1 MEKSN
6 LYYTL
11 IALLCLLM
19 VGIGILFVIEI
30 KDFYEDWKCS
40 TTTDFEYFKK
50 NNCIR
55 FYK

>member
-19 VGIGILFVIEI
+19 VGIGILFVNIINE
-30 KDFYEDWKCS
+30 FYDDWKCS

-55 FYK
+55 FVK

>member
-19 VGIGILFVIEI
+19 VGIGILFVIEL
-30 KDFYEDWKCS
+30 KEFYEDYKCS
-40 TTTDFEYFKK
+40 TTTDIKYYIK

>member
-30 KDFYEDWKCS
+30 KEFYEDWKCS
-40 TTTDFEYFKK
+40 TTTDIEYFEK

-55 FYK
+55 FVK

>member
-6 LYYTL
+6 LYYAL

-19 VGIGILFVIEI
+19 VGIGILFVIEL
-30 KDFYEDWKCS
+30 KEFYEDYKCS